1 MRLLFALLL
10 LIVLIAGCSGHSGYD
25 DGGRI
30 AAVVNGAEITR
41 REVDFI
47 YRRSVVPGSD
57 DAVARNRRRNIL
69 AGLVR
74 AELLSQ
80 QAEKR
85 GLDKSPEFLLA
96 MHDARRRVLA
106 GLEEEKIVSS
116 ASEQVSPEVVRNVIS
131 SNPNLFAGRKLLVFE
146 EVLFPEVDVALLE
159 SLNASAGKGVSL
171 AQLLDA
177 AKARGKVFLR
187 SVKTMTSDQL
197 QPAILKVLSVS
208 RPNVPVVIRV
218 QDKFSMILI
227 LRSMTAVPV
236 EGDAATVA
244 ATRLVQAQQR
254 NMELSKTMNEVLDAS
269 KITYFGEFKADS
281 ASLKRGEAPMPTAD
295 PSRVAGMQLY
305 RFRLAVSL
313 GIAFMGAML
322 MLVISKTILA
332 GKVWKFPLG
341 LPFKKNDVPVEFN
354 YDVFEV
360 PPGVKL
366 VLFIVSALVLAA
378 IGLQLYLAWNELAFW
393 MLSVAVVTGLA
404 AGIGGGRLFA
414 LAAIEPWIIRL
425 CWLFV
430 LGFAAMSV
438 VALLVTMRI
447 IFI

>member
-1 MRLLFALLL
+1 
-10 LIVLIAGCSGHSGYD
+10 
-25 DGGRI
+25 
-30 AAVVNGAEITR
+30 
-41 REVDFI
+41 
-47 YRRSVVPGSD
+47 
-57 DAVARNRRRNIL
+57 
-69 AGLVR
+69 
-74 AELLSQ
+74 
-80 QAEKR
+80 
-85 GLDKSPEFLLA
+85 
-96 MHDARRRVLA
+96 
-106 GLEEEKIVSS
+106 
-116 ASEQVSPEVVRNVIS
+116 
-131 SNPNLFAGRKLLVFE
+131 
-146 EVLFPEVDVALLE
+146 
-159 SLNASAGKGVSL
+159 
-171 AQLLDA
+171 
-177 AKARGKVFLR
+177 
-187 SVKTMTSDQL
+187 
-197 QPAILKVLSVS
+197 
-208 RPNVPVVIRV
+208 
-218 QDKFSMILI
+218 MILM

-254 NMELSKTMNEVLDAS
+254 NMELSKTMNEVLDVS

-425 CWLFV
+425 RWLFV